1 MRGATRNALRR
12 LCSRPRAPP
21 PLVYLVAGEPSGDA
35 IGAGLVRALRREYGA
50 PLEFAGVGGDAMA
63 AAGVRSLFPMEELSV
78 MGFAEVVTSLPRL
91 AVRLRQT
98 LGEIRQRRPRLVVG
112 IDSKGFCLRLLRA
125 LAGERRAAPADA
137 PPVSLVQYA
146 APSVWAFRDADRRAA
161 QLAGTVDELLLLLP
175 FEERHWRDAGVRTT
189 VVGHPAFEPEA
200 AESAAPP
207 IPAAADFRRAH
218 GIADG
223 GALLCLLPGSRQH
236 EVAATLPPMLGAVAL
251 LRAEGGDAPPPRVVI
266 PVAPKTRAAV
276 ESALRWSGEEATL
289 VDSSERAGV
298 YASAELAIACCGTV
312 NVELALAGTPQ
323 LAVYR
328 ASALTAFVVRWLL
341 RPVIRYAT
349 LPNVLAQLE
358 GWERPELIPE
368 LLFERCAARPI
379 ADAARDLLTRPALRD
394 AQAAAM
400 KRALPRLAVADASGA
415 VVPPSTVAARAL
427 IRYLP

>member
-1 MRGATRNALRR
+1 MRRATPALRR

-125 LAGERRAAPADA
+125 LAGERRAAPAGA

-146 APSVWAFRDADRRAA
+146 APSVWAFRDAERRAA

-175 FEERHWRDAGVRTT
+175 FEQRHWRDAGVRTT

-223 GALLCLLPGSRQH
+223 GALLCLLPGSRRH
-236 EVAATLPPMLGAVAL
+236 EVAATLPPMLDAVAL

-266 PVAPKTRAAV
+266 PL
-276 ESALRWSGEEATL
+276 S
-289 VDSSERAGV
+289 
-298 YASAELAIACCGTV
+298 
-312 NVELALAGTPQ
+312 
-323 LAVYR
+323 
-328 ASALTAFVVRWLL
+328 
-341 RPVIRYAT
+341 
-349 LPNVLAQLE
+349 
-358 GWERPELIPE
+358 LIH
-368 LLFERCAARPI
+368 I
-379 ADAARDLLTRPALRD
+379 
-394 AQAAAM
+394 
-400 KRALPRLAVADASGA
+400 
-415 VVPPSTVAARAL
+415 
-427 IRYLP
+427 